1 MNGDPQKIISVLR
14 AQGRSDQYIVN
25 TLVNS
30 PNYNMDPSEARS
42 LVGSQVGGDDVVQPR
57 PTYKIAS
64 VDPRQALELPEPEG
78 EPESQEMD
86 SGIWQYVEDATRD
99 IPGLGW
105 FTDFIGDQSRA
116 FVGGYYE
123 GSAGGEAFAA
133 GMGFGDL
140 DDYQKVADTI
150 RRTQGRGLSDEAL
163 NLENELRRIEEEG
176 GGYWDRMLARGENL
190 DATAELIF
198 HSLGLMAGG
207 GTEATT
213 LAVAG
218 STGLAT
224 GATFAAIGGGTGAAV
239 TAPTGPGAAVG
250 GAAGAGIG
258 FAGGFSRGF
267 VGGLSGMIDAEAT
280 IMQIVKEELGDKEPT
295 AENVAQ
301 IFENEEVRKRMQ
313 WEAGSRG
320 VAIGVADAITMGLAS
335 KSSAG
340 LVGRSLFTRGA
351 VTTGVETT
359 GASFGELAA
368 QLVSTGDVDWDEV
381 TLEGLME
388 APMGGISLAAGTT
401 ATYEVNG
408 ERVKPQDVLEFVE
421 SGHMVD
427 EKQIKV
433 KRDKDLQEHIRR
445 IRKEQ
450 APTVDLLKQD
460 LQTRAQSQGKQL
472 FGIGIDRAANHA
484 FKKYNE
490 AMADGNVTAAQAA
503 IDAAIDH
510 VSARYS
516 GTGVFE
522 LDIDQQSSGQRAR
535 ALGRSRYDSQSNAA
549 YEMLDRAKRIRSFA
563 KEVFNKEE
571 KASMLANAKQL
582 EAEAESTLKERVNF
596 YRDLVVSDPDLAKRI
611 QSLDI
616 SIVNTERMLMD
627 ENLPEDL
634 REDMKKGLADAVATR
649 VGIERSLA
657 EKNVQLNEKQKAE
670 SSYNDVEEK
679 VSAIDAR
686 IEEVESKID
695 DLHDSALRGEPD
707 MEELRSAMSELDALK
722 EEKNDIGGIIE
733 DYNQAKAEYEAA
745 LEDLGGEDQTA
756 FRAAEEKMKEARQAL
771 DMSIGK
777 LDVTEETSNSEVSS
791 VSVNDF
797 IEAPAD
803 AYVSAMELARKAD
816 EEKGSN
822 LFLQVSPVSLEEA
835 QRILNDGGSLF
846 LSKDGMAGGYVT
858 SDGYIGGLF
867 KSPNSPMKGAAG
879 AMLELSKEKGGK
891 YMDAYATKLE
901 EIYVDAGFKPVAR
914 VDFNPEFA
922 PEGWDADNSPLKG
935 KPDVVF
941 FTLGEGKIGDGKR
954 VESYD
959 EAMNMAQE
967 EASKVEKEP
976 KSTESEFADIDEA
989 VKDARPEVKE
999 TTENRSVDTGKVPE
1013 KAVSTPRAKDGNPAW
1028 RSDVAGITSSEAKTL
1043 NSLQKMLDN
1052 LGVKM
1057 YVYPDSETAMEF
1069 DSGNWGG
1076 LYDPTTNTIHI
1087 NPSQIRDNAAIESEV
1102 LNRTK
1107 TFSET
1112 VMEEVLHAALPM
1124 AHIYS
1129 VNPKKAASIRSEIRK
1144 ALSND
1149 PDLLARI
1156 DAKVE
1161 SYRSEGVSEAVLF
1174 EEEVHEFLSA
1184 LAADPSSVNL
1194 KTVDKI
1200 RVAINKMIAAAYGAI
1215 GKEFSIKD
1223 TDSLIAIAGK
1233 FAAAKNG
1240 KASVSSR
1247 TQGTRAQSN
1256 SRASKMVSPTR
1267 IPVNKD
1273 GKVVVRMEETFYKYD
1288 IGFKKDIG
1296 SETITKTFNDVWHFV
1311 NWWKKATNMGA
1322 DQHYFGFETED
1333 GTTIDVDRIK
1343 DYKSKRRSTQ
1353 INTPMGIAKDIN
1365 AMSSAAVSQGIL
1377 GKAVLST
1384 IRRKVRGMSTKIQVM
1399 EGRNQTDSPRYKNE
1413 VEKLKAF
1420 SKYVSSII
1428 DREAKDLGKEFRYG
1442 SNPDV
1447 RASQLISKDAI
1458 ENGTSPIDLE
1468 FIREEIG
1475 KATGFKPNNRV
1486 VAYQVMFKH
1495 LMERFPDKESRRAH
1509 FKSLMGKYI
1518 ADEKLMAETFGGRNP
1533 LDFFSDW
1540 ETESRPKVQSMIDSG
1555 VITGSLQDNVAKL
1568 NIFAALTSAKN
1579 SAVPN
1584 IKAAFWM
1591 LQESEKY
1598 KVDNPLG
1605 VTESFIKMATKASEG
1620 APGLEGMTK
1629 RQIRV
1634 SLRKLMDLVN
1644 GNMDGYENMSP
1655 IVKDGIKRA
1664 TGARDNFYGN
1674 QDVRWKDLMKFLMTP
1689 FDGPNVKFRGR
1700 VMSQVVFGNKIG
1712 AWAMNL
1718 NSANYKDMVNNEGQR
1733 MSDIVTIDTHVLNT
1747 TALINGLWY
1756 DAPVVALYGIRKLRE
1771 LREYLSDS
1779 DTFGASKVF
1788 KDFTDL
1794 EASVLEKAEHA
1805 LRRYPEERTERDNLI
1820 IKNASEI
1827 IRDEIDWAV
1836 KTADQLEL
1844 EGDTDTARSID
1855 RAIDKVLNPHVS
1867 ESPIVKRA
1875 SVDLVNEVTQY
1886 INETFEKNYSPA
1898 QVGQLIFADRQVFDF
1913 GMFDRSGESKPPRPY
1928 VTYSDAIPQVENERR
1943 ASTMLMF
1950 PSENNQNAADSP
1962 LYRSRKAEEATM
1974 MRDGRRITNKLTDE
1988 ALSTDATSRR
1998 IMEKNSEVK
2007 QGQKVG
2013 IRLNLNVM
2021 KNTGVPVQTMHDKT
2035 ASGEA
2040 LRYSPAVMVKNPE
2053 LFVNQNARRKIVTF
2067 QENKFPMASVNGE
2080 FLTDQL
2086 DQMNFDGVK
2095 AFFNP
2100 FKHNVFVDASGRPI
2114 KSAEEATVIGNTV
2127 YLRGD
2132 IEYFDYN
2139 DPILK
2144 RGRKETPKELE
2155 DRIKRSPKYDKA
2167 LKRFK
2172 AFSERNGV
2180 EFDSEA
2186 DLELAYDNMPIESKV
2201 AMSESEVAANMEE
2214 AQRMA
2219 SGLLKLRK
2227 TAGRGARQYGGD
2239 IRRQILDNPNNY
2251 FTPQSIKEAKG
2262 MLKDKSDQDLV
2273 AIMSQEGLSRLQDR
2287 NDDLGVLAAG
2297 ELISRAV
2304 SRGDLDAIPS
2314 IIAEAAAI
2322 GTTAGR
2328 ILRHFRELK
2337 SASPKGI
2344 EQIIK
2349 GEVERRGN
2357 TLSES
2362 QTARLQDMAGNL
2374 FRLQAEHED
2383 LVRRAIAGEEVD
2395 AALKAKTDEVKAAE
2409 RELDT
2414 FANGVIE
2421 RGWGQIGTML
2431 IQGNLLTPM
2440 SQVTNVGANMINAL
2454 GKVAVDAI
2462 ALPVERMINMFGIES
2477 PMKRT
2482 YSINAYMYGIRK
2494 FGAGFVEALDG
2505 IITGQE
2511 KDVSEWRVHRG
2522 FAPFR
2527 SLMAAVGKGDL
2538 PMGPDG
2544 KAPLSQRMKLA
2555 VQGTLGIPAEVMF
2568 RFLSLGD
2575 VPFRR
2580 YVEGIE
2586 LYQAG
2591 RAQGLE
2597 GEALAQFIKH
2607 PTKKE
2612 RAAAEME
2619 GRKLT
2624 YQEQTGASQ
2633 AAEDAVA
2640 FFERMF
2646 TKAFD
2651 WIPGADGQAM
2661 AKFLIR
2667 SNLPYVR
2674 TPANI
2679 LLDTLTYVS
2688 PYVAGP
2694 RIMNNLKNKD
2704 AREAAQNFGKL
2715 VVGSMV
2721 SQTAVLLLKEGLIS
2735 GAIEWNEDEEKNIAY
2750 DQFPPNSINVSGLRR
2765 FMAGESTEKQPDDY
2779 FISYNKLGVAGA
2791 IIGAIVKGADKEELR
2806 NRDYSGINFPI
2817 HALQDSFGVG
2827 AFSSIS
2833 YMMDQ
2838 SFLQGMNTLVDVISS
2853 SEAGEFEKNFENWF
2867 RTTFQAVSATAF
2879 PNTLSAMYRG
2889 TREYLPDTRVT
2900 KDMSLSE
2907 RLMTR
2912 MAYTIKD
2919 RTFGLGDVPVR
2930 VNWKGEPIKQTP
2942 RGNNG
2947 IAYQLFDITKS
2958 RQGEADPVS
2967 NEIWRLYEETEDL
2980 TKVVGTPGYAEK
2992 RKLNI
2997 PNVRGKNRKLV
3008 KALGKSYTWIDDEEF
3023 MAERIYLNTEQMNM
3037 LMAASGKERYAE
3049 VEAFMATEE
3058 YKAMDSEERIEA
3070 LNEIADNY
3078 NSAIERSGGSFRNHT
3093 LVLFDIL
3100 QKIYDERE
3108 EI

>member
-1 MNGDPQKIISVLR
+1 MK
-14 AQGRSDQYIVN
+14 
-25 TLVNS
+25 
-30 PNYNMDPSEARS
+30 
-42 LVGSQVGGDDVVQPR
+42 
-57 PTYKIAS
+57 K
-64 VDPRQALELPEPEG
+64 
-78 EPESQEMD
+78 
-86 SGIWQYVEDATRD
+86 
-99 IPGLGW
+99 
-105 FTDFIGDQSRA
+105 
-116 FVGGYYE
+116 
-123 GSAGGEAFAA
+123 AA
-133 GMGFGDL
+133 
-140 DDYQKVADTI
+140 
-150 RRTQGRGLSDEAL
+150 
-163 NLENELRRIEEEG
+163 
-176 GGYWDRMLARGENL
+176 
-190 DATAELIF
+190 
-198 HSLGLMAGG
+198 
-207 GTEATT
+207 
-213 LAVAG
+213 
-218 STGLAT
+218 
-224 GATFAAIGGGTGAAV
+224 AA
-239 TAPTGPGAAVG
+239 
-250 GAAGAGIG
+250 
-258 FAGGFSRGF
+258 
-267 VGGLSGMIDAEAT
+267 
-280 IMQIVKEELGDKEPT
+280 
-295 AENVAQ
+295 
-301 IFENEEVRKRMQ
+301 
-313 WEAGSRG
+313 
-320 VAIGVADAITMGLAS
+320 
-335 KSSAG
+335 
-340 LVGRSLFTRGA
+340 
-351 VTTGVETT
+351 
-359 GASFGELAA
+359 
-368 QLVSTGDVDWDEV
+368 
-381 TLEGLME
+381 
-388 APMGGISLAAGTT
+388 
-401 ATYEVNG
+401 
-408 ERVKPQDVLEFVE
+408 
-421 SGHMVD
+421 
-427 EKQIKV
+427 
-433 KRDKDLQEHIRR
+433 
-445 IRKEQ
+445 
-450 APTVDLLKQD
+450 
-460 LQTRAQSQGKQL
+460 
-472 FGIGIDRAANHA
+472 
-484 FKKYNE
+484 
-490 AMADGNVTAAQAA
+490 
-503 IDAAIDH
+503 
-510 VSARYS
+510 
-516 GTGVFE
+516 
-522 LDIDQQSSGQRAR
+522 
-535 ALGRSRYDSQSNAA
+535 
-549 YEMLDRAKRIRSFA
+549 MLD
-563 KEVFNKEE
+563 
-571 KASMLANAKQL
+571 LA
-582 EAEAESTLKERVNF
+582 
-596 YRDLVVSDPDLAKRI
+596 
-611 QSLDI
+611 
-616 SIVNTERMLMD
+616 
-627 ENLPEDL
+627 
-634 REDMKKGLADAVATR
+634 
-649 VGIERSLA
+649 
-657 EKNVQLNEKQKAE
+657 
-670 SSYNDVEEK
+670 
-679 VSAIDAR
+679 
-686 IEEVESKID
+686 
-695 DLHDSALRGEPD
+695 
-707 MEELRSAMSELDALK
+707 
-722 EEKNDIGGIIE
+722 
-733 DYNQAKAEYEAA
+733 
-745 LEDLGGEDQTA
+745 
-756 FRAAEEKMKEARQAL
+756 
-771 DMSIGK
+771 
-777 LDVTEETSNSEVSS
+777 
-791 VSVNDF
+791 
-797 IEAPAD
+797 
-803 AYVSAMELARKAD
+803 
-816 EEKGSN
+816 
-822 LFLQVSPVSLEEA
+822 
-835 QRILNDGGSLF
+835 
-846 LSKDGMAGGYVT
+846 
-858 SDGYIGGLF
+858 
-867 KSPNSPMKGAAG
+867 
-879 AMLELSKEKGGK
+879 KEKGGK

-901 EIYVDAGFKPVAR
+901 EIYVEAGFKPVSR
-914 VDFNPEFA
+914 VDFNSEFA
-922 PEGWDADNSPLKG
+922 PDGWDADNSPLKG
-935 KPDVVF
+935 EPDVVF
-941 FTLGEGKIGDGKR
+941 FTLGEGKIGEGKK

-959 EAMNMAQE
+959 DAMKIAQDE
-967 EASKVEKEP
+967 VKKTDAEP
-976 KSTESEFADIDEA
+976 KSMESEFSDVDEA
-989 VKDARPEVKE
+989 VKNARPDIKEVP
-999 TTENRSVDTGKVPE
+999 ENRVVDTGRVPE

-1028 RSDVAGITSSEAKTL
+1028 RSDVAGITSSEARTL
-1043 NSLQKMLDN
+1043 NSLQKMLDK

-1076 LYDPTTNTIHI
+1076 LYDPSTKTIHI

-1102 LNRTK
+1102 LKRTK

-1124 AHIYS
+1124 THIYS
-1129 VNPKKAASIRSEIRK
+1129 VNPKKAAGIRAEIRK

-1149 PDLLARI
+1149 PDLLERI

-1161 SYRSEGVSEAVLF
+1161 SYRRDGVSEAVLF

-1200 RVAINKMIAAAYGAI
+1200 RVAINKMIAAAYGAV

-1247 TQGTRAQSN
+1247 TQGVRTPN
-1256 SRASKMVSPTR
+1256 DTKASKMVSPTR

-1311 NWWKKATNMGA
+1311 NWWKKATKMGA

-1333 GTTIDVDRIK
+1333 GITIDVDRIK

-1353 INTPMGIAKDIN
+1353 INTPIGVAKDIN

-1399 EGRNQTDSPRYKNE
+1399 ENRNQTKSPQYKRE

-1442 SNPDV
+1442 SNPDM
-1447 RASQLISKDAI
+1447 RASELISRDAI
-1458 ENGTSPIDLE
+1458 ENGTSPMDVD
-1468 FIREEIG
+1468 FIAKQIEE
-1475 KATGFKPNNRV
+1475 ATGFKPNNRV
-1486 VAYQVMFKH
+1486 VTYQAMFKN
-1495 LMERFPDKESRRAH
+1495 LMERFPDKADRRAH
-1509 FKSLMGKYI
+1509 FTSLMGRYI
-1518 ADEKLMAETFGGRNP
+1518 ADEKLMAETFGGRSP
-1533 LDFFSDW
+1533 LDFFKDW
-1540 ETESRPKVQSMIDSG
+1540 ESQSRPKVKEMIDSG
-1555 VITGSLQDNVAKL
+1555 VLTGSLSDNVAKL
-1568 NIFAALTSAKN
+1568 NMFAALTSAKN

-1598 KVDNPLG
+1598 KTDNSLG
-1605 VTESFIKMATKASEG
+1605 ITEAFIKRATKATGG

-1655 IVKDGIKRA
+1655 IVKDGLKRA
-1664 TGARDNFYGN
+1664 TGSRNSFYGS
-1674 QDVRWKDLMKFLMTP
+1674 QDVRWKDLMKFLMSP
-1689 FDGPNVKFRGR
+1689 FDGPNVKIRGR
-1700 VMSQVVFGNKIG
+1700 VMSQVVFGDKIG

-1718 NSANYKDMVNNEGQR
+1718 NSANYRDMANSEGQR
-1733 MSDIVTIDTHVLNT
+1733 MSDIVTVDTHVINT
-1747 TALINGLWY
+1747 TALINGHWY
-1756 DAPVVALYGIRKLRE
+1756 DAPAIATKGMFSLRSLRDQMTDYKTDGFTQKEIEVLNYGHDALTKIPEKR
-1771 LREYLSDS
+1771 
-1779 DTFGASKVF
+1779 TA
-1788 KDFTDL
+1788 TDNAYISQL
-1794 EASVLEKAEHA
+1794 N
-1805 LRRYPEERTERDNLI
+1805 NLI
-1820 IKNASEI
+1820 QKEV
-1827 IRDEIDWAV
+1827 DWAV
-1836 KTADQLEL
+1836 KTADQLDA
-1844 EGDTDTARSID
+1844 EGDTKSVRTLERAVNRILNPQVNETAR
-1855 RAIDKVLNPHVS
+1855 
-1867 ESPIVKRA
+1867 VKRDAA
-1875 SVDLVNEVTQY
+1875 SLVYETTGY
-1886 INETFEKNYSPA
+1886 INEAFGSNYSPA
-1898 QVGQLIFADRQVFDF
+1898 QIGQLIFADRQVFDF
-1913 GMFDRSGESKPPRPY
+1913 SMFDNTGEKKPVRPY
-1928 VTYSDAIPQVENERR
+1928 ITYSDAVPTDMNERR
-1943 ASTMLMF
+1943 ASQMLLF
-1950 PSENNQNAADSP
+1950 PAEKNQNAANSP
-1962 LYRSRKAEEATM
+1962 LYRSRRPEEATM
-1974 MRDGRRITNKLTDE
+1974 MRDGRKITNKLTDE

-2040 LRYSPAVMVKNPE
+2040 LRYSPAVMVKNPD

-2144 RGRKETPKELE
+2144 RGRTETPKEIE
-2155 DRIKRSPKYDKA
+2155 ERTKRSPKYDKA

-2180 EFDSEA
+2180 EFDSQA

-2273 AIMSQEGLSRLQDR
+2273 AMMSQEGLSRLQDR

-2304 SRGDLDAIPS
+2304 SRGDLDSIPS

-2511 KDVSEWRVHRG
+2511 RDVSEWRVHRG

-2704 AREAAQNFGKL
+2704 AREASQNFGKL

-2750 DQFPPNSINVSGLRR
+2750 DQFPPNSINVTGLQRFLSG
-2765 FMAGESTEKQPDDY
+2765 EDTSKQPDDR

-2879 PNTLSAMYRG
+2879 PNTLSAIYRG

-2900 KDMSLSE
+2900 KDMSLYE
-2907 RLMTR
+2907 RLITR

-3008 KALGKSYTWIDDEEF
+3008 KALGKSYTWIDDEDF

-3049 VEAFMATEE
+3049 VEAFMATEK

-3070 LNEIADNY
+3070 LNDIADNY
-3078 NSAIERSGGSFRNHT
+3078 NSAIEIHNGQFRNHT
-3093 LVLFDIL
+3093 KLLFEIL
-3100 QKIYDERE
+3100 QEIYDNERKE
-3108 EI
+3108 D